1 MPDHGHGTD
10 GIANVTAASAPGQYT
25 VDPLYLFMAG
35 YWTITVNITNGA
47 TTDQVVYSVC
57 LSDS

>member
-1 MPDHGHGTD
+1 
-10 GIANVTAASAPGQYT
+10 
-25 VDPLYLFMAG
+25 MAG
-35 YWTITVNITNGA
+35 YWTITVNITNGI